1 MSSKISNVYLY
12 DSKYLK
18 YKNKY
23 LSLKNMIGKGVEDDK
38 YFEEY
43 SKEVILMKPTQKDL
57 IEEKQKEIQNK
68 INELKKAETIISSK
82 IRKLQSGKT
91 QEDKDILH
99 FDLKNIKTQIKAQ
112 IKALTEEQLEIIDE
126 IIKIQTPDRHLTLKE
141 TLTEIQQQIQLLT
154 KIQKQTLEEL
164 QNSITHESERRQKK
178 VDDSKTWS
186 SYAKSAL
193 PLVGTAIGN
202 KMLPVVSEYTE
213 PYVNTATDMFYT
225 AVYPRLSDSSLLS
238 NSSRY

>member
-43 SKEVILMKPTQKDL
+43 SKEAILMEPTQKDL
-57 IEEKQKEIQNK
+57 IEKKQKEIQNK
-68 INELKKAETIISSK
+68 INELKKEETSISSK
-82 IRKLQSGKT
+82 IQKIQSGKIH
-91 QEDKDILH
+91 EDIIKPQI
-99 FDLKNIKTQIKAQ
+99 DLKKIKTEIKV
-112 IKALTEEQLEIIDE
+112 LTEEQLEIIDE